1 MKEALSQKAFTLIEL
16 MVSLAILA
24 AISLATSR
32 SLRSTA
38 QLKNSLQGRIDRQ
51 ATFRSAIRL
60 IKRDIHLAFNHHDL
74 TIDILKDI
82 KSREKELLSA
92 NNNNNNNTNNNNNNS
107 TGTNPQDP
115 STDPSSSGNQ
125 NNNSSNNSANS
136 NQSNVSLF
144 NLEDYEKEIKDPTS
158 FIGEKDEL
166 HFTNTNNIRISPDDL
181 SSSQQEVGYFI
192 KNCRNRLNPELSY
205 NCLWRRTNKSID
217 DDVTQG
223 GNEFVVLENVTVFKL
238 RYFGEG
244 KEDWQENWYSTNR
257 GDDSTKDKFPDAVEV
272 SIAFKQND
280 KLAEAVFVAKVAFPN
295 NPEKKEENNLTS
307 PGQFQ

>member
-1 MKEALSQKAFTLIEL
+1 MKKINSQYGFTLIEL

-60 IKRDIHLAFNHHDL
+60 IKRDILLAFNHHDL

-82 KSREKELLSA
+82 KSREKELLAAS
-92 NNNNNNNTNNNNNNS
+92 NNTNNNNNNNNNNGTTPDPDGTN
-107 TGTNPQDP
+107 TGT
-115 STDPSSSGNQ
+115 G
-125 NNNSSNNSANS
+125 NNNTNTANS
-136 NQSNVSLF
+136 NSTNTNVSLF
-144 NLEDYEKEIKDPTS
+144 NLEDYEREIRDPTS
-158 FIGEKDEL
+158 FIGEKDEI
-166 HFTNTNNIRISPDDL
+166 HFTNTNNIRITPDDL
-181 SSSQQEVGYFI
+181 STSQQEVGYFV

-205 NCLWRRTNKSID
+205 NCLWRRTNRSID
-217 DDVTQG
+217 DDVSQG

-244 KEDWQENWYSTNR
+244 KEDWQETWYSTSR
-257 GDDSTKDKFPDAVEV
+257 GDDTTKDKFPDAVEV
-272 SIAFKQND
+272 SIAFKKDD
-280 KLAEAVFVAKVAFPN
+280 KVAEAVFVAKIAFPN
-295 NPEKKEENNLTS
+295 NPEKKEEQNNLS
-307 PGQFQ
+307 APGQ

>member
-1 MKEALSQKAFTLIEL
+1 MKKLLSEKAFTLIEL

-51 ATFRSAIRL
+51 AVFRSAIRL

-92 NNNNNNNTNNNNNNS
+92 NNNNANSNNNNNS
-107 TGTNPQDP
+107 NTDTETGTGTGTGTGTN
-115 STDPSSSGNQ
+115 TGT
-125 NNNSSNNSANS
+125 NNSNSTANS
-136 NQSNVSLF
+136 NQTNVSLF
-144 NLEDYEKEIKDPTS
+144 NLEDYEREIKDPTS
-158 FIGEKDEL
+158 FIGEKDEI
-166 HFTNTNNIRISPDDL
+166 HFTNSNNIRITPDDL
-181 SSSQQEVGYFI
+181 STSQQEVGYFI

-217 DDVTQG
+217 DDVSQG
-223 GNEFVVLENVTVFKL
+223 GNEFVVLENVSVFKL

-244 KEDWQENWYSTNR
+244 KEDWQDTWYSTSR
-257 GDDSTKDKFPDAVEV
+257 GDDTTKDKFPDAVEV
-272 SIAFKQND
+272 SIAFKQD
-280 KLAEAVFVAKVAFPN
+280 EKVSEAVFVAKIAFPN
-295 NPEKKEENNLTS
+295 NPVKKEENNLTA
-307 PGQFQ
+307 PGQSQ